1 MKQTKIVS
9 AFKSLLTVSTL
20 CVGLLSFTQA
30 AQAYEIKTVFKSDH
44 FALNQAVLEEGETL
58 DGPTQS
64 GITGEIQTQNRL
76 NKLYQST
83 TVVFPAGS
91 SGMTGKI
98 NTPILGVLTIANY
111 NTGKDRI
118 FFNKKAHFSS
128 EGGIYISFQQLQDM
142 LNQKSLNELI
152 SEFKKL
158 PIIFTNIPVTNT
170 GFDPTTNSFFVT
182 SISDGAIIDM
192 RIDDSVF
199 YSKQDIRS
207 IRKGCTV
214 SMLSFIDR
222 MAENIPY
229 FISGRAALNSM
240 DCSKAPAKPQPK
252 QEPKE
257 APKAKE
263 QAPTNNQ

>member
-1 MKQTKIVS
+1 MKKNKFAS
-9 AFKSLLTVSTL
+9 AIKSLLAASTL
-20 CVGLLSFTQA
+20 CVGLLSCTQA

-44 FALNQAVLEEGETL
+44 YAVNQAVLEEGETL

-91 SGMTGKI
+91 PGMTGKI

-128 EGGIYISFQQLQDM
+128 EGGLYISYQQLQDM
-142 LNQKSLNELI
+142 LNQKSLNDLI
-152 SEFKKL
+152 GEFKKL
-158 PIIFTNIPVTNT
+158 PIVFTNIPVSAT

-182 SISDGAIIDM
+182 SVSDGAIIDM

-207 IRKGCTV
+207 IRKGCTI

-222 MAENIPY
+222 MIENIPY

-240 DCSKAPAKPQPK
+240 DCSKAPAPAAAAPAASKPTQG
-252 QEPKE
+252 
-257 APKAKE
+257 
-263 QAPTNNQ
+263 